1 MSYDSGDHHA
11 MIRKTLSEN
20 KGRGGQIILRKKKQ
34 KTNWISF
41 LLRR

>member
-20 KGRGGQIILRKKKQ
+20 KGRGGQIILRKKKN
-34 KTNWISF
+34 KLDFFSP
-41 LLRR
+41 